1 MKTRI
6 EKEGFRVFALSAAT
20 TAGVKAFLQALAAVV
35 LTLPLP
41 DLEEIEQR
49 KVYRFEKRYDF
60 EIKKIKGIVAVE
72 GPYIRELMLST
83 NFSDTES
90 FRHFQKR
97 IIESGIQ
104 DALLDAGVEE
114 GDQVLLDGSSFE
126 FSL

>member
-1 MKTRI
+1 M
-6 EKEGFRVFALSAAT
+6 
-20 TAGVKAFLQALAAVV
+20 KAFLQALAAVV